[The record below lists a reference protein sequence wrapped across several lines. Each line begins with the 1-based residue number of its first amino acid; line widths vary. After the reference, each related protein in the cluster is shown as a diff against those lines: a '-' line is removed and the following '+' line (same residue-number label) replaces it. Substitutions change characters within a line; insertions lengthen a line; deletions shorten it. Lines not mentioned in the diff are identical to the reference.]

1 MIGWGQAAV
10 LLLSLLGAMAVG
22 FLVAVLPK
30 RALAVMGLS
39 LAGAVSFVF
48 VYDAAIDG
56 IYLTRQM
63 PPVVDHR
70 SPLQP
75 AAQKPQPEQ
84 ALSPPPTAQPGGD
97 DRPAE
102 TLPELVAA
110 LADHLPPEVSATAL
124 PPVPNATESEEI
136 PAGEE
141 EIDRGLIQYLLIPS
155 LKVDARVVA
164 KPLKD
169 GTWKIDGL
177 RDNVAL
183 LEGTSLPGLGGNTVL
198 AGHIMVRY
206 IGDGP
211 FRYLSRLTP
220 GAQVIALTAENAYTY
235 RVREQQLVGVE
246 DVGVTGPSE
255 NSQLTLLTCSNWD
268 DQTESYLRRRVVVA
282 DLVKVV
288 PLSEYGF

>member
-22 FLVAVLPK
+22 FLMAVLPK
-30 RALAVMGLS
+30 RALVVMGLS

-48 VYDAAIDG
+48 VYDAVIDG
-56 IYLTRQM
+56 VYRAWQT

-75 AAQKPQPEQ
+75 AAQNRQPEQ
-84 ALSPPPTAQPGGD
+84 TVSLPATTQPSGD
-97 DRPAE
+97 PQPSEGVPD
-102 TLPELVAA
+102 LQAA
-110 LADHLPPEVSATAL
+110 LEADPPAADPPGAL
-124 PPVPNATESEEI
+124 PSVPDAPESQEI
-136 PAGEE
+136 PAGEQV
-141 EIDRGLIQYLLIPS
+141 IDRGLIQYLLIPS
-155 LKVDARVVA
+155 LKVDAKVVA

-169 GTWKIDGL
+169 GTWDIDGL

-220 GAQVIALTAENAYTY
+220 GTQVIALTVNNAYTY
-235 RVREQQLVGVE
+235 RVRDQRLVGVE

-255 NSQLTLLTCSNWD
+255 NPQLTLLTCSNWD

-282 DLVKVV
+282 DLVKVM